1 MSVPRGHTRA
11 LVVRT
16 TMLLLLSTAA
26 AWNLMPVDMRCTATL
41 ARAACA
47 PAMTVGEES
56 APVVKLVQETQP
68 LGEDE
73 AMRAWL
79 AQQDDPSYEGSWTGG
94 AAVVAPHVTPPAAA
108 ASTVPGAALSDAQIK
123 EVTIETL
130 DVLLEILNQMAVL
143 PDGSSVTSEGLQAA
157 SAQAATKLQRELSV
171 ARAVAAADPAEI
183 GTQDAFAPLLAEVHG
198 IASEAPAAGA
208 APRQLPAFV
217 ATPAVSP
224 AAPAE
229 ATASDAAA
237 KAAWLARQPKPS
249 WGRQV
254 AAVAAECDKGDAE
267 ACDSLLNEDEARL
280 RWLAQQEAPAWGQG
294 GAAAA
299 PTAPADDE
307 VIVRTM
313 SSSLLIDDTALL
325 AAASEAAA
333 WLAKHD
339 VHTGGQGGAA
349 PPSSVVAGAVAE
361 AERAIGAMGEMLDV
375 LAGLP
380 EEEAKRAWLA
390 SQDHF
395 STAPA
400 EEDAPALRAF
410 VASPAP
416 PLAATATEAEVLAQG
431 ERLLNEPGLN
441 LTEQEKE
448 AVRMAMAIIR
458 RE

>member
-1 MSVPRGHTRA
+1 M
-11 LVVRT
+11 
-16 TMLLLLSTAA
+16 
-26 AWNLMPVDMRCTATL
+26 
-41 ARAACA
+41 
-47 PAMTVGEES
+47 
-56 APVVKLVQETQP
+56 
-68 LGEDE
+68 
-73 AMRAWL
+73 
-79 AQQDDPSYEGSWTGG
+79 
-94 AAVVAPHVTPPAAA
+94 
-108 ASTVPGAALSDAQIK
+108 
-123 EVTIETL
+123 
-130 DVLLEILNQMAVL
+130 
-143 PDGSSVTSEGLQAA
+143 
-157 SAQAATKLQRELSV
+157 
-171 ARAVAAADPAEI
+171 
-183 GTQDAFAPLLAEVHG
+183 
-198 IASEAPAAGA
+198 
-208 APRQLPAFV
+208 
-217 ATPAVSP
+217 
-224 AAPAE
+224 
-229 ATASDAAA
+229 
-237 KAAWLARQPKPS
+237 
-249 WGRQV
+249 
-254 AAVAAECDKGDAE
+254 AAECDKGDAE

-299 PTAPADDE
+299 PTAPAEDE

-349 PPSSVVAGAVAE
+349 PPSSVVADAVAD
-361 AERAIGAMGEMLDV
+361 AEQAVGAMGEMLDV

>member
-1 MSVPRGHTRA
+1 
-11 LVVRT
+11 
-16 TMLLLLSTAA
+16 
-26 AWNLMPVDMRCTATL
+26 
-41 ARAACA
+41 
-47 PAMTVGEES
+47 
-56 APVVKLVQETQP
+56 
-68 LGEDE
+68 
-73 AMRAWL
+73 
-79 AQQDDPSYEGSWTGG
+79 
-94 AAVVAPHVTPPAAA
+94 
-108 ASTVPGAALSDAQIK
+108 
-123 EVTIETL
+123 
-130 DVLLEILNQMAVL
+130 
-143 PDGSSVTSEGLQAA
+143 
-157 SAQAATKLQRELSV
+157 
-171 ARAVAAADPAEI
+171 
-183 GTQDAFAPLLAEVHG
+183 
-198 IASEAPAAGA
+198 
-208 APRQLPAFV
+208 
-217 ATPAVSP
+217 
-224 AAPAE
+224 
-229 ATASDAAA
+229 
-237 KAAWLARQPKPS
+237 
-249 WGRQV
+249 
-254 AAVAAECDKGDAE
+254 
-267 ACDSLLNEDEARL
+267 
-280 RWLAQQEAPAWGQG
+280 
-294 GAAAA
+294 
-299 PTAPADDE
+299 
-307 VIVRTM
+307 M